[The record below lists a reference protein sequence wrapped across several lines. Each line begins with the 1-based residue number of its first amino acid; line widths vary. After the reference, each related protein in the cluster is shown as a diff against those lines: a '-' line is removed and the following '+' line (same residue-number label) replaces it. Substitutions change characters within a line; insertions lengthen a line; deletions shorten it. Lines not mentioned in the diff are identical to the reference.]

1 MVAVLMMATE
11 SDAKMTSR
19 WRLGWVLPCLM
30 LVVMAMDFAL
40 HLEPLDVF
48 VNCPHEAL
56 GQLHTPEGPFE
67 PNREFHNARSYGD
80 LAALGNLPR
89 RRVYRRVDF
98 ATDAFGF
105 HNPAAEGL
113 APAGILFGDSFAIG
127 AEVPEQKSLS
137 AQLTALF
144 SGPIYN
150 AGGFVPLDFER
161 VRQLASRL
169 KLRTGAFI
177 YEFHEAH
184 LKELP
189 PPAAPGVPS
198 WRHKLAV
205 RVLGPRG
212 VDRLKGW
219 LSSLPD
225 SRLELLA
232 RKFERALENDAVL
245 PNSFASS
252 TVEGRLRNGDW
263 MLFLPSRIAPVNSPD
278 AAVVRWADFFRR
290 LSGELGRDGL
300 ELVVVIVPEKF
311 TVYAPLL
318 AWPRPPAE
326 GDVLLGQLERRL
338 REACV
343 PVVNVTPAFRAAA
356 AELAERHQYIYWQ
369 DDTHWNEC
377 GVTIAVAEFRAQIG
391 SQTLPAFV
399 GGALPRA
406 HPSAAGTA
414 QRPTLPPNCQSQQE
428 YAAASLSAP

>member
-1 MVAVLMMATE
+1 MMATE
-11 SDAKMTSR
+11 SDAKMTPR
-19 WRLGWVLPCLM
+19 WRLGWVLPCVM
-30 LVVMAMDFAL
+30 LVVMAMDLAL
-40 HLEPLDVF
+40 RLAPLDVF
-48 VNCPHEAL
+48 VNRPHEAL
-56 GQLHTPEGPFE
+56 GQLHTPEGPFQ

-89 RRVYRRVDF
+89 RRVYRRADF
-98 ATDAFGF
+98 ATDALGF
-105 HNPAAEGL
+105 HNPAAAGL

-127 AEVPEQKSLS
+127 AEVSEEKSFS

-150 AGGFVPLDFER
+150 AGGFLPLDLER
-161 VRQLASRL
+161 VHKLASRL
-169 KLRTGAFI
+169 KLRGGVFI

-205 RVLGPRG
+205 HVLGPRG
-212 VDRLKGW
+212 LDRLMAW

-225 SRLELLA
+225 SRLQLLA

-245 PNSFASS
+245 PNRFASS
-252 TVEGRLRNGDW
+252 VVEGRLRTGDW

-278 AAVVRWADFFRR
+278 AAVVRWGDFFRR
-290 LSGELGRDGL
+290 LSRELGRDNL

-338 REACV
+338 HEACV

-356 AELAERHQYIYWQ
+356 AELAEHHRYIYWQ

-399 GGALPRA
+399 GGALPSA
-406 HPSAAGTA
+406 HPSAVGTA
-414 QRPTLPPNCQSQQE
+414 QRATLPPNCQSQQE

>member
-1 MVAVLMMATE
+1 MMATE
-11 SDAKMTSR
+11 SDTKMTPR

-30 LVVMAMDFAL
+30 LVVTAMDFAL
-40 HLEPLDVF
+40 RLVPLDVF
-48 VNCPHEAL
+48 VNRPHEAL
-56 GQLHTPEGPFE
+56 RQLHTPEGPFQ

-80 LAALGNLPR
+80 LAALGNLPQ
-89 RRVYRRVDF
+89 RRVYRRADF
-98 ATDAFGF
+98 GTDGFGF
-105 HNPAAEGL
+105 HNPAAASL

-127 AEVPEQKSLS
+127 AEVSEEKSFS
-137 AQLTALF
+137 MQLTALF

-150 AGGFVPLDFER
+150 AGGFLPLDLER
-161 VRQLASRL
+161 VHKLASRL
-169 KLRTGAFI
+169 KLRGGVFI

-205 RVLGPRG
+205 RVVGPRG
-212 VDRLKGW
+212 FDRLMGW
-219 LSSLPD
+219 LSWLPD
-225 SRLELLA
+225 SRLQLLA

-245 PNSFASS
+245 PNRFANNV
-252 TVEGRLRNGDW
+252 VEGQLRNSDW
-263 MLFLPSRIAPVNSPD
+263 MLFLPSRIAPVDSPD
-278 AAVVRWADFFRR
+278 AAVARWADFFGR
-290 LSGELGRDGL
+290 LSRELGRDNL

-318 AWPRPPAE
+318 AWPPPPAE

-338 REACV
+338 HEAFIR
-343 PVVNVTPAFRAAA
+343 VVNVTPAFRAAA
-356 AELAERHQYIYWQ
+356 AELAEHHRYIYWQ

-399 GGALPRA
+399 GRSLQ
-406 HPSAAGTA
+406 SAVGTA
-414 QRPTLPPNCQSQQE
+414 QRATLPPNCQSQRG